1 MFTLAISCL
10 NTTNLP
16 WFMDLTFQVAMQ
28 HYSLQHW
35 ILLSPSDTSTTGH
48 CFCFDSDSSFFLE
61 LFICSSLI
69 VYGTSIDLGWGLSF
83 SVISFAFSYCSWGSQ
98 GKNAEVVC
106 HSLLRWTMFSQNSPP
121 WHVHLGWPCIAWL
134 MVSLSYTR
142 LWSMWSFWLVFCSSS
157 FCLLSDGWG

>member
-28 HYSLQHW
+28 HYSLQHR

-69 VYGTSIDLGWGLSF
+69 VYETPIDLGWGLSF

-98 GKNAEVVC
+98 GKNAEVVFSSKVDYVFSKLPIMTRPSWVAL
-106 HSLLRWTMFSQNSPP
+106 HSMAHGFIELHKAVI
-121 WHVHLGWPCIAWL
+121 HVIIL
-134 MVSLSYTR
+134 VSFL
-142 LWSMWSFWLVFCSSS
+142 F
-157 FCLLSDGWG
+157 